1 MLTNLTS
8 ALKTM
13 LAQIYKINLKNCTL
27 TLQGFSVYRTDKTTN
42 TTTKRFDWE
51 NALIDATITAA
62 VTFFS
67 TLGGGSVAGLEGMF
81 AIQAA
86 TVSALTQFFV
96 FLALKRG
103 IMAPKKTNNIQQNL
117 NP

>member
-1 MLTNLTS
+1 MSSLRSVLS
-8 ALKTM
+8 QLG
-13 LAQIYKINLKNCTL
+13 KINLRNCTL
-27 TLQGFSVYRTDKTTN
+27 TIRGFLVYGTDKTTN
-42 TTTKRFDWE
+42 MTTKRFDWE

-81 AIQAA
+81 AIKAA
-86 TVSALTQFFV
+86 IVSALTQFFV

-103 IMAPKKTNNIQQNL
+103 IMTPKQTNTTPQTTNI
-117 NP
+117 